1 MFTEPMIEVIKFAV
15 EDVITE
21 SAPAAEA
28 TTIPTLEPPCL

>member
-1 MFTEPMIEVIKFAV
+1 MFVEPMIEVVKFAV

-21 SAPAAEA
+21 STPTATE